1 MDENTV
7 EVMDDVNVDGND
19 LVVSDDTDLVV
30 SDEEHELPLGPI
42 ALGAGA
48 VVALVGGVVF
58 AVKNRKLIANA
69 WRSGVSAAKD
79 EFKKDK
85 EKETEI
91 TDVKVEFVPIDSEES
106 KTNTKK

>member
-7 EVMDDVNVDGND
+7 EVMDDVNIDGND
-19 LVVSDDTDLVV
+19 LVVSDDNDLVV
-30 SDEEHELPLGPI
+30 SDDEHELPLGPI

-58 AVKNRKLIANA
+58 AVKNRKLLANA

-79 EFKKDK
+79 EFKK
-85 EKETEI
+85 EKEAEI
-91 TDVKVEFVPIDSEES
+91 TDAKVEFVPIDSEES